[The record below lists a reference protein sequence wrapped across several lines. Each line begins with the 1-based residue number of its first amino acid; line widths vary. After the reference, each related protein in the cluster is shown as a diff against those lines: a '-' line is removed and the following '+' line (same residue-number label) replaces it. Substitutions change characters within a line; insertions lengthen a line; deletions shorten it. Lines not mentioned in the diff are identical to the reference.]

1 MNSNFSNYRKLFLKY
16 LLFFSVPIIILTC
29 FFLFNQIS
37 VNSDN
42 IEDFN
47 YSLLTQTS
55 QEFDLFYSTMK
66 DEAIRLSASTVSPL
80 DEIEYESL
88 LRSLSTSEYKD
99 VSVLFYTKN
108 PIRIFVDDAFYDYY
122 EFEKK
127 SKYDIGLSIS
137 GLFTAL
143 NAKGAQYILPIR
155 ASSIYST
162 ALIFPIPYISLPPFG
177 TLCFLLK
184 NSFFSNLIN
193 DNFSG
198 LLADFSIFDAKNDVI
213 YGSEDFLSGIRLQEI
228 KPGVSSRKI
237 NGKNYIFMKVKSSK
251 TGFTYLAISE
261 RVRFFSSITNT
272 IAILLGLSLILLA
285 FSTAVAIFLAR
296 NSYLDKKAQ
305 EKISKELTYKNSLLK
320 EMVLRRLFF
329 GTIRDGDSEKL
340 EYNLNCAGFVFDLP
354 LFTTAIIQLNAMNID
369 EQRISDYENKVY
381 FQSNTLVIYPCFL
394 PLENRLILIA
404 NHSGEWTPS
413 AISETVIKN
422 LPSTLSEYRI
432 GTGSTHSSVYQIDN
446 SYIEASISLLNSQ
459 NRITYYQRDSLETI
473 GDYRYPII
481 EEEMINQAIRN
492 GSIDSAFSA
501 IDGIYTIIIHTPS
514 QHLQKA
520 ICIDLV
526 NFLIKLATEL
536 KCPIKSDRI
545 NGLFTYKNFESLIA
559 DLKDSVLNLTEE
571 YKRKRMEQSTAIKHK
586 IVKYVQD
593 NYKDGSLSLELL
605 SSEFNLS
612 FPYINKIF
620 KEETGDTFKTYL
632 TAIRF
637 SSIKKQLRT
646 TKTPIIEIINENGY
660 MDSANFMR
668 KFKIAEGMTMGQY
681 RSGQSL
687 PLDRLD
693 REND

>member
-16 LLFFSVPIIILTC
+16 LLFFTVPIIILTC
-29 FFLFNQIS
+29 FFLFNLIS

-66 DEAIRLSASTVSPL
+66 DVAIRLSSSTINPFN
-80 DEIEYESL
+80 EIEYESL
-88 LRSLSTSEYKD
+88 LRSLSTREDKA
-99 VSVLFYTKN
+99 VSMLFYTKD
-108 PIRIFVDDAFYDYY
+108 PIRIFVDVSFYDYH
-122 EFEKK
+122 EFENFPE
-127 SKYDIGLSIS
+127 YDIGLSIS
-137 GLFTAL
+137 GLFTAM
-143 NAKGAQYILPIR
+143 NSMETQYILPIR
-155 ASSIYST
+155 SSSIYST
-162 ALIFPIPYISLPPFG
+162 ALIFPIPYVNTPPVG

-213 YGSEDFLSGIRLQEI
+213 YGSEDFLSGVRLQEI

-237 NGKNYIFMKVKSSK
+237 FGKSYIFMKVKSPQ

-261 RVRFFSSITNT
+261 RVQFFSSITTT
-272 IAILLGLSLILLA
+272 IAILVGLSVILLA
-285 FSTAVAIFLAR
+285 FSASVAIFIAR
-296 NSYLDKKAQ
+296 NSYLEKKAQ

-329 GTIRDGDSEKL
+329 GTIRDGDAENL
-340 EYNLNCAGFVFDLP
+340 TYNLNCAGFVFDLP
-354 LFTTAIIQLNAMNID
+354 LFTTAIIQINVMNID
-369 EQRISDYENKVY
+369 EQRIADYENKVY
-381 FQSNTLVIYPCFL
+381 FQSKDLVIYPCFL
-394 PLENRLILIA
+394 PLETRLILIT
-404 NHSGEWTPS
+404 NHSADWTPS
-413 AISETVIKN
+413 GITETVIKN
-422 LPSTLSEYRI
+422 LPSDLSEYRI

-446 SYIEASISLLNSQ
+446 SYIEASISLLNSRD
-459 NRITYYQRDSLETI
+459 RINYYKKNSLDADGTC
-473 GDYRYPII
+473 RYPII
-481 EEEMINQAIRN
+481 EEEIINQAIRN
-492 GSIDSAFSA
+492 GSIDSAYSA
-501 IDGIYTIIIHTPS
+501 IDCIYDIIIHTPS

-526 NFLIKLATEL
+526 NFLVKLGNEL
-536 KCPIKSDRI
+536 HCPIMSDRV
-545 NGLFTYKNFESLIA
+545 NGLFTYENHESLIA
-559 DLKDSVLNLTEE
+559 DLKDIVFDLTEN
-571 YKRKRMEQSTAIKHK
+571 YKRKRIEQSTAIKHK
-586 IVKYVQD
+586 VVNYVQD
-593 NYKDGSLSLELL
+593 HYKDGALSLELL

-620 KEETGDTFKTYL
+620 KEETGNTFKIYL

-646 TKTPIIEIINENGY
+646 ANTPIIEIINEHGY

-668 KFKIAEGMTMGQY
+668 KFKVAEGMTMGQY
-681 RSGQSL
+681 RSGHSL
-687 PLDRLD
+687 PLP
-693 REND
+693 NS